1 MRAET
6 NAQSKI
12 FNWDN
17 LWETVLMD
25 DKSHFLPD
33 VAHLDSDEEEWRAGW
48 NQYCLAAGLLQD
60 TDFAGLENETCGPE
74 LIVL

>member
-6 NAQSKI
+6 SVPSKI

-25 DKSHFLPD
+25 DKSHFLPE
-33 VAHLDSDEEEWRAGW
+33 VTHLDADEEEWNAGW

>member
-1 MRAET
+1 
-6 NAQSKI
+6 
-12 FNWDN
+12 
-17 LWETVLMD
+17 MD